1 MPTDTSAHRT
11 WEAALGRLQLQ
22 IARPSFD
29 TWLRGT
35 VGLSLEGQTL
45 VVGVP
50 TTFAAEWLERRMQG
64 LIEDAVTAV
73 VGDLQAVAFRVSG
86 STSESTSAVAVTPA
100 APSPAPPLRSAGLSA
115 RYTFD
120 SFVVGGSNQL
130 AYAAAMAVA
139 DGSGSVYNP
148 LFLYGSVGLGKT
160 HLLHAIGNRALAAG
174 RAVAYVTCEQ
184 FTNEY
189 LWAIRERKTEAFR
202 QRYRAAELL
211 LIDDIQFICGK
222 EGTQEGF
229 FHTFNALHDAGSQIV
244 LTSDRTPAALP
255 LLEERL
261 RSRFEWGLMADVA
274 PPDLETRTAI
284 LASLADRA
292 PVSVPQEVLDFIAA
306 SVPSNVRQLEGCLN
320 RVTAMAYFTD
330 VPVTIDL
337 ARQALGTT
345 IAQEAGPSS
354 PKAVI
359 AIVATHYGLSPAALV
374 SGRRDKP
381 VATARQLAMYILHQ
395 SLHLSPDETGQIV
408 GGRDRTTVLYAIKR
422 IASRIKLDPGFAQEV
437 AALTPATAT
446 TTNAP

>member
-1 MPTDTSAHRT
+1 
-11 WEAALGRLQLQ
+11 
-22 IARPSFD
+22 
-29 TWLRGT
+29 
-35 VGLSLEGQTL
+35 
-45 VVGVP
+45 
-50 TTFAAEWLERRMQG
+50 
-64 LIEDAVTAV
+64 
-73 VGDLQAVAFRVSG
+73 
-86 STSESTSAVAVTPA
+86 
-100 APSPAPPLRSAGLSA
+100 
-115 RYTFD
+115 
-120 SFVVGGSNQL
+120 
-130 AYAAAMAVA
+130 
-139 DGSGSVYNP
+139 
-148 LFLYGSVGLGKT
+148 
-160 HLLHAIGNRALAAG
+160 
-174 RAVAYVTCEQ
+174 
-184 FTNEY
+184 
-189 LWAIRERKTEAFR
+189 
-202 QRYRAAELL
+202 
-211 LIDDIQFICGK
+211 
-222 EGTQEGF
+222 
-229 FHTFNALHDAGSQIV
+229 
-244 LTSDRTPAALP
+244 
-255 LLEERL
+255 
-261 RSRFEWGLMADVA
+261 MADVA

>member
-1 MPTDTSAHRT
+1 
-11 WEAALGRLQLQ
+11 
-22 IARPSFD
+22 
-29 TWLRGT
+29 
-35 VGLSLEGQTL
+35 
-45 VVGVP
+45 
-50 TTFAAEWLERRMQG
+50 MQG

-73 VGDLQAVAFRVSG
+73 VGDLQAVSFRVSG
-86 STSESTSAVAVTPA
+86 TTPGSVPAVAATAA
-100 APSPAPPLRSAGLSA
+100 APSPTTPLRSAGLSA

-174 RAVAYVTCEQ
+174 RSVAYVTCEQ

-202 QRYRAAELL
+202 QRYRATELL

-284 LASLADRA
+284 LASQAERA
-292 PVSVPQEVLDFIAA
+292 PVPVPQEVLDFIAER
-306 SVPSNVRQLEGCLN
+306 VPSNVRQLEGCLN

-345 IAQEAGPSS
+345 IAQEVGPSS

-359 AIVATHYGLSPAALV
+359 ATVAAHYGLSPAALV

-395 SLHLSPDETGQIV
+395 SLQLNADETGQIV
-408 GGRDRTTVLYAIKR
+408 GGRNRTTVLYGIKR

-437 AALTPATAT
+437 MALTSPMAATPTAK
-446 TTNAP
+446 